1 MIDAPKADALLQ
13 QGLFHHRQ
21 GQLEQ
26 ALERYV
32 EVLKGDPKNADAL
45 YYVAVVACQGGEYAE
60 GIKLARRAIS
70 LGPPTAR
77 LHNLLGQALYREG
90 DRLEAIKNFDTAIA
104 LDPNLADAH
113 GNRANVLV
121 DGGFAD
127 EALKSFDRALA
138 LNPDSAPDWL
148 NRGVLLQSVGRYRE
162 ALESF
167 RKASTSAPDLAA
179 AHLNR
184 GNTLAELGHQV
195 AAEGQPNAP
204 QFDEAEAAYGEAIK
218 LDRGLDEAFLGR
230 GLLRMLR
237 GDWERGFPDYEHR
250 SNVGEPTF
258 TPLPDARW
266 EDELRP
272 GEHIV
277 LVTEQGLG
285 DTMQFCRF
293 APVLAARGVTVT
305 ILTSK
310 SMAPLLSSLTGVN
323 IATEAE
329 ALARPLRW
337 LPLGSLLGMLGIRPD
352 NVPAAVPYL
361 SAQPERIEA
370 WRTRLGSGFKIGIN
384 WGPGH
389 FNYSSFAKRDIPL
402 ASFAPLAALPGVQLI
417 SLQKG
422 TAAEQIAYVPF
433 SDRIMTL
440 NTDPDPAADFFL
452 DTAAAMMGLDL
463 IVTCDTSVAHLAGAL
478 ARPVFTALPLI
489 SDWRWLL
496 ARNDTPWYPTMR
508 LFRQDGERQWQSVFE
523 RMTLAVRHLMSQNG
537 VRN

>member
-1 MIDAPKADALLQ
+1 MIDAPKAEALLQ
-13 QGLFHHRQ
+13 QGLFHHRH

-32 EVLKGDPKNADAL
+32 EVLKGDPENADAL

-70 LGPPTAR
+70 IGPPTAR

-104 LDPNLADAH
+104 LDPNLSDAH

-121 DGGFAD
+121 DGGFPD
-127 EALKSFDRALA
+127 EALKSFDRAVA

-167 RKASTSAPDLAA
+167 RKASASAPDLAA

-184 GNTLAELGHQV
+184 ANTLAELGHQV
-195 AAEGQPNAP
+195 AAEGQSNAP
-204 QFDEAEAAYGEAIK
+204 QFDEAEAAYDEAIK
-218 LDRGLDEAFLGR
+218 LDRGLEEAFLGR
-230 GLLRMLR
+230 GLLRLLR

-250 SNVGEPTF
+250 ANVGEPTF
-258 TPLPDARW
+258 TPLPDPRW
-266 EDELRP
+266 EGELVP

-285 DTMQFCRF
+285 DSMQFCRF
-293 APVLAARGVTVT
+293 APLLAARGVTVT
-305 ILTSK
+305 ILTGK
-310 SMAPLLSSLTGVN
+310 SMAPLLSTLSGVN
-323 IATEAE
+323 IATEPD

-337 LPLGSLLGMLGIRPD
+337 LPLGSVLGMLSIIPD
-352 NVPAAVPYL
+352 NVPSSVPYL
-361 SAQPERIEA
+361 SAQKERIKT
-370 WRTRLGSGFKIGIN
+370 WRSKLGTGFKIGIN

-389 FNYSSFAKRDIPL
+389 FNYSSFARRDIPL
-402 ASFAPLAALPGVQLI
+402 ACFAPLAELPGVQLI

-422 TAAEQIAYVPF
+422 SAAGQIDYVPF

-440 NTDPDPAADFFL
+440 NTDPDPGADFFL
-452 DTAAAMMGLDL
+452 DTAAVMMGLDL

-496 ARNDTPWYPTMR
+496 TRDDTPWYPTMR
-508 LFRQDGERQWQSVFE
+508 LFRQDGEQQWQSVFA
-523 RMTLAVRHLMSQNG
+523 RMALVVRDLMSQSSH
-537 VRN
+537 RN

>member
-1 MIDAPKADALLQ
+1 MIDASKAAALLQ

-21 GQLEQ
+21 GQIEQ

-32 EVLKGDPKNADAL
+32 EVLKGDPENADAL

-70 LGPPTAR
+70 IGPPTAR

-90 DRLEAIKNFDTAIA
+90 ERLEAIKNFDTAIA

-121 DGGFAD
+121 DGGFPD

-167 RKASTSAPDLAA
+167 RKASASAPDLAA
-179 AHLNR
+179 AYLNS
-184 GNTLAELGHQV
+184 GNTLAELGRQV

-204 QFDEAEAAYGEAIK
+204 QFDEAETAYGKAIK
-218 LDRGLDEAFLGR
+218 LDPQLEEAYLGR
-230 GLLRMLR
+230 GLLRLLR

-250 SNVGEPTF
+250 ANVGEPTF
-258 TPLPDARW
+258 TPLPDPRW
-266 EDELRP
+266 EGELRP

-293 APVLAARGVTVT
+293 APVLAARGIDVT

-310 SMAPLLSSLTGVN
+310 SMAPLLSSLAGVS
-323 IATEAE
+323 IATDAG

-337 LPLGSLLGMLGIRPD
+337 LPLGSVLGMLGIRPD
-352 NVPAAVPYL
+352 NVPAVVPYL

-370 WRTRLGSGFKIGIN
+370 WRKRLGSGFKIGIN

-389 FNYSSFAKRDIPL
+389 FNYSSFARRDIPL

-422 TAAEQIAYVPF
+422 PAAEQIAQVPF
-433 SDRIMTL
+433 GGRIRTL
-440 NTDPDPAADFFL
+440 DTDPDPAADFFL
-452 DTAAAMMGLDL
+452 DTAAVMMGLDL
-463 IVTCDTSVAHLAGAL
+463 IVTCDTSVTHLAGAL

-489 SDWRWLL
+489 NDWRWLL
-496 ARNDTPWYPTMR
+496 ARDDTPWYPTMR
-508 LFRQDGERQWQSVFE
+508 LFRQDGGRQWQSVLE
-523 RMTLAVRHLMSQNG
+523 RIAQAVRDKMS
-537 VRN
+537 